1 MGDPAAQ
8 TSAAMGDQLA
18 TALERLTQF
27 LAGKNDVASLNA
39 IVPQV
44 EVAQK
49 VELMANDVK
58 LEGVGNYL
66 SWSRRALLIL
76 RTKNLE
82 GYVLGEVREATDK
95 GSTDWKKWSVTNSVI
110 VAWMMNSLVP
120 EIAISVEALSNAAEM
135 WDALSRMYSGKGNF
149 ILMAQIENKVHDL
162 KQNEKSVRAYVAE
175 LRHLWA
181 DLNHCDPLELEHSEC
196 IAYVRKW
203 LERRRLMQFLKGLN
217 KAFEGRRAAL
227 LHQPTLPS
235 LEEAIAAMSQE
246 EVRLNLEKGSE
257 TLQQPAFMVAER
269 REYRECFKC
278 GETGHL
284 SRSCYAPRGRGR
296 GRNYGRSNYQG
307 ARGNYQGARSNNQGV
322 RGRGNNSGGHN
333 YSSTH
338 RANAAVLGEGSSITG
353 QGESN
358 NGSQEDACYGNF
370 AHFVH
375 TNEGNTDCASVAI
388 HKSNFDWVLDSGA
401 SKHVTGN
408 LKEFEQYS
416 QYPPTNKETIQTA
429 DGSAQPIMGIGT
441 VQCTPTIN
449 LSSVLYVPAFPVN
462 LVSFSALI
470 DQINC
475 RIIVDKEMCVIQ
487 ERLTSKKIG
496 TGTRRKGGLWYMNR
510 SAPDQAGG
518 LACMVTEEGKETMAM
533 IHHCRM
539 GHISFDKMYKVFP
552 DVMRGVDKNKLKCDA
567 CEYAKHT
574 RASYVSKGLRSITPF
589 MLVHSDVWTC
599 PIVSINGMKYF
610 VTFIDCYSRMT
621 WVYLMRHKDEVF
633 QCFKNF
639 YAYVKNHF
647 NVQVQV
653 IRTDNGTEYV
663 NKGFGGFLSE
673 QGIFHQTSCPD
684 TPPQNGV
691 AERKNRHI
699 LEVAR
704 SLMFTMNVPK
714 FLWSEAVMTAT
725 YLINRMPSRIL
736 SMKSPREL
744 LKGDNKFLVP
754 PKLFGC
760 VCFVRD
766 HRPSVGKLDPRA
778 AKCIFIGYS
787 SGQQGYK
794 CWSPSERRTFVS
806 MDVTFRESE
815 PYYGEKTDLNVLFEG
830 LDHPLSSQVGQE
842 GENEQVAPRV
852 VHPASSI
859 IVGTIPIAVEEQGR
873 RWPRP
878 NEEQNP
884 QVYMRRKVQVE
895 QQQTHVQGEQ
905 QPAHVQGETQDN
917 DGHSLV
923 ESNNESETTEDLPIA
938 LRKGTRAAVGKP
950 PERYGFATDIS
961 NYVSYDSLS
970 PSYKAFIASLQAVS
984 TPKDWKS
991 AKMDPKWRDAMIEEL
1006 EALKKNKT
1014 WVLTRLPEGKKAVS
1028 CKWIYTVKQ
1037 NSQGKIERYKARLV
1051 ARGYSQTYG
1060 IDYDETFAPVAKMNT
1075 VRILVSCA
1083 ANFGWPLHQLDV
1095 KNAFL
1100 HGDLQEEVY
1109 MEIPPG
1115 FGTSETTGKVCKLRK
1130 SIYGLK

>member
-1 MGDPAAQ
+1 
-8 TSAAMGDQLA
+8 
-18 TALERLTQF
+18 
-27 LAGKNDVASLNA
+27 
-39 IVPQV
+39 
-44 EVAQK
+44 
-49 VELMANDVK
+49 
-58 LEGVGNYL
+58 
-66 SWSRRALLIL
+66 
-76 RTKNLE
+76 
-82 GYVLGEVREATDK
+82 
-95 GSTDWKKWSVTNSVI
+95 
-110 VAWMMNSLVP
+110 
-120 EIAISVEALSNAAEM
+120 
-135 WDALSRMYSGKGNF
+135 
-149 ILMAQIENKVHDL
+149 
-162 KQNEKSVRAYVAE
+162 
-175 LRHLWA
+175 
-181 DLNHCDPLELEHSEC
+181 
-196 IAYVRKW
+196 
-203 LERRRLMQFLKGLN
+203 
-217 KAFEGRRAAL
+217 
-227 LHQPTLPS
+227 
-235 LEEAIAAMSQE
+235 
-246 EVRLNLEKGSE
+246 
-257 TLQQPAFMVAER
+257 
-269 REYRECFKC
+269 
-278 GETGHL
+278 
-284 SRSCYAPRGRGR
+284 
-296 GRNYGRSNYQG
+296 
-307 ARGNYQGARSNNQGV
+307 
-322 RGRGNNSGGHN
+322 
-333 YSSTH
+333 
-338 RANAAVLGEGSSITG
+338 
-353 QGESN
+353 
-358 NGSQEDACYGNF
+358 
-370 AHFVH
+370 
-375 TNEGNTDCASVAI
+375 
-388 HKSNFDWVLDSGA
+388 
-401 SKHVTGN
+401 
-408 LKEFEQYS
+408 
-416 QYPPTNKETIQTA
+416 
-429 DGSAQPIMGIGT
+429 
-441 VQCTPTIN
+441 
-449 LSSVLYVPAFPVN
+449 
-462 LVSFSALI
+462 
-470 DQINC
+470 
-475 RIIVDKEMCVIQ
+475 
-487 ERLTSKKIG
+487 
-496 TGTRRKGGLWYMNR
+496 
-510 SAPDQAGG
+510 
-518 LACMVTEEGKETMAM
+518 MVTEEGKETMAM

-744 LKGDNKFLVP
+744 LMGENKFLVP

-815 PYYGEKTDLNVLFEG
+815 PYYGEKTDLSVLFED

-1014 WVLTRLPEGKKAVS
+1014 WVLTRLPEGKKAVG

-1130 SIYGLK
+1130 SIYGLKQSPRAWFDRFRQAVCNMGYSQCNGDHTLFYRHSKLHITILAVYVDDIIITGDDVEEIERLKGNLNKTFEVKDLGKLKYFLGIEVARSSKGIALSQRKYTLDLLSDVGMLGCKAAPTPIDQNHKVTAQSGELVEKEKYQRLVGRLLYLCHTRPDIAYAVSVVSRYMHEPRSGHLEAVHRILRYLKGTPGKGLWFKINGHLGVDGYTDADWASCLDDRRSTSGYCVFVGGNLVSWRSKKQPVVSKSTAEAEYRAMSLGVSEMIWVRNLLGELKLLRKECLNLWCDNKSAINIANNPVQHDRTKHVEIDRFFIKEKLDAGIISIPYVSSGQQLADCLTKGLGTRDCNSACDKMGMIDIYHPS